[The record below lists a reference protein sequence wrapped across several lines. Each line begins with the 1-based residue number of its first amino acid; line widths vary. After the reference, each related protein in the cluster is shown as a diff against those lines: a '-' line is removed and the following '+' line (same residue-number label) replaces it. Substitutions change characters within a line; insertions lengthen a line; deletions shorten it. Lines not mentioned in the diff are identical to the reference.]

1 MERGV
6 RQGCVISPLL
16 FNLYSD
22 FMIKEKNGN
31 VEEIKFSGKH
41 VTDLRYADDAVL
53 MADKRSKMQN
63 MIDKRIMSRVW
74 QGN

>member
-16 FNLYSD
+16 FNLYSE
-22 FMIKEKNGN
+22 FMIKEAMEGM
-31 VEEIKFSGKH
+31 EEIAFNGIN

-53 MADKRSKMQN
+53 PADRRKK
-63 MIDKRIMSRVW
+63 IEEDDI
-74 QGN
+74 